1 MAILKNKDI
10 VKMTAVD
17 REKRLAELKLELS
30 KASVTA
36 NKTKAKTKEIKRAI
50 SRLITFNNSTK
61 GRVEK

>member
-1 MAILKNKDI
+1 
-10 VKMTAVD
+10 MTAVD

-50 SRLITFNNSTK
+50 SRLITFNNSIK